1 MNANFKVR
9 YRNLREQ
16 YGDQVLTALT
26 ILILLMMFVAAP
38 LSAVGIAAFQEFG
51 FVVGLAMIVGALFMS
66 GNIIAFIA
74 MSAAFGMNLTAA
86 LHRLRNPSAFDLYL
100 VAAAW
105 LILAIALGEVV
116 ARQVFAAGRVT
127 YHRIIGAI
135 LLYFLISLMFVALFV
150 IVGQMIPKAFSGIV
164 IEDSTALASNLIYFS
179 FTTLTSTGY
188 GDIVPVHPIARSLCN
203 LKSIVGQLYPAILLA
218 RLVTLE
224 IEDRK
229 PDGKPERDKAR

>member
-1 MNANFKVR
+1 MIENFSAR

-16 YGDQVLTALT
+16 YGDRVLTALT
-26 ILILLMMFVAAP
+26 IFILVIMFVVAP
-38 LSAVGIAAFQEFG
+38 LSAVGITVIQDLG

-66 GNIIAFIA
+66 GNIVAFVA
-74 MSAAFGMNLTAA
+74 MLVAFGLNLLAA
-86 LHRLRNPSAFDLYL
+86 LHRLRHPSAFDIFL
-100 VAAAW
+100 VAGAW
-105 LILAIALGEVV
+105 LILAITLGAVV

-135 LLYFLISLMFVALFV
+135 LLYFLISLMFVALYA
-150 IVGQMIPKAFSGIV
+150 IVGQIIPKAFSGIV

-188 GDIVPVHPIARSLCN
+188 GDVVPLHPIARSLCN
-203 LKSIVGQLYPAILLA
+203 LESIVGQLYPAILLA

-224 IEDRK
+224 LEDRK
-229 PDGKPERDKAR
+229 PDGKLDRDTAK